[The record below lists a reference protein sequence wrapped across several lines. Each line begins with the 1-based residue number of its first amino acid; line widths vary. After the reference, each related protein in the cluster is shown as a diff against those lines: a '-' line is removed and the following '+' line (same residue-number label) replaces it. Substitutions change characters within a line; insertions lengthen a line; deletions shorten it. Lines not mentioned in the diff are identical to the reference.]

1 MAVYRIYPEKDS
13 YISSEPS
20 IGGTYGNAGRDEI
33 LEVGGYYDINIT
45 GRANRS
51 LIQFKTTEEMTHQ
64 KIHQVYLGSI
74 KMQVL
79 LNGLQL
85 EEIF

>member
-20 IGGTYGNAGRDEI
+20 IGGAYGNAGRDEI

-51 LIQFKTTEEMTHQ
+51 LIQFKTTEIQDAINT
-64 KIHQVYLGSI
+64 KVSGPISASLNLDDSNSDKLG
-74 KMQVL
+74 L
-79 LNGLQL
+79 
-85 EEIF
+85 